1 MLVQEEE
8 SSTRGIQDEEETT
21 TSVEEEGSAMNTEDL
36 VEIDQHDKKN
46 LAEQG
51 YHGGEGDQRVQSVS
65 ERVFNETSTAEN
77 QDSSTEMDLEWSTT
91 EEAAGQVL
99 TEIENMTE
107 VDLTEKQDADQVT
120 TKLLHT
126 LIALSVFCT
135 LFSVLLLFF
144 VSHFLFK
151 NQEPSVLPAA
161 SFQTIVLTPS
171 IAHIPLE
178 NQEVTMI
185 PC

>member
-8 SSTRGIQDEEETT
+8 SSTRGSQDEEETT

-77 QDSSTEMDLEWSTT
+77 QDSSTEMDLEWSST
-91 EEAAGQVL
+91 EEAGQVL

-107 VDLTEKQDADQVT
+107 FDQTEKQDADQVT

-144 VSHFLFK
+144 LSHFLFK

>member
-21 TSVEEEGSAMNTEDL
+21 TSVEEEGSAMDTEDL

-65 ERVFNETSTAEN
+65 ERVSNETSTAEN
-77 QDSSTEMDLEWSTT
+77 QDSSTEMDLEWSST
-91 EEAAGQVL
+91 EEAGQVL

-107 VDLTEKQDADQVT
+107 VDQTEKQDADQVT
-120 TKLLHT
+120 TKLLQT
-126 LIALSVFCT
+126 LIALGVFAHSS
-135 LFSVLLLFF
+135 LFCCCSASHTFCSKTRNLASCLQP
-144 VSHFLFK
+144 VSR
-151 NQEPSVLPAA
+151 PSSSHQA
-161 SFQTIVLTPS
+161 SRISLSRTRRSQ
-171 IAHIPLE
+171 
-178 NQEVTMI
+178 
-185 PC
+185 

>member
-77 QDSSTEMDLEWSTT
+77 QDSSTEADLEWSTT
-91 EEAAGQVL
+91 EEAGQVL

-107 VDLTEKQDADQVT
+107 VDQTEKQDADQVT

-135 LFSVLLLFF
+135 LFSVFF
-144 VSHFLFK
+144 YLSHFLFK

>member
-107 VDLTEKQDADQVT
+107 VVPTEKQDADQVT

-126 LIALSVFCT
+126 LIALCVFAHSS
-135 LFSVLLLFF
+135 LFCCCSSSHTFCSKTRNLASCLQP
-144 VSHFLFK
+144 VSRPSSSHQASHIFLSRTRRS
-151 NQEPSVLPAA
+151 Q
-161 SFQTIVLTPS
+161 
-171 IAHIPLE
+171 
-178 NQEVTMI
+178 
-185 PC
+185 

>member
-21 TSVEEEGSAMNTEDL
+21 TSVEEEGSAMDTEDL

-46 LAEQG
+46 LTEQG
-51 YHGGEGDQRVQSVS
+51 YQGGEGDQRVQSVS

-91 EEAAGQVL
+91 EEAGQVL

-107 VDLTEKQDADQVT
+107 VDQTEKQDADQVT

-135 LFSVLLLFF
+135 LFSVLLLFYL
-144 VSHFLFK
+144 SHFLFK

>member
-77 QDSSTEMDLEWSTT
+77 QDSSTEMEWSTT
-91 EEAAGQVL
+91 EEAGQVL

-107 VDLTEKQDADQVT
+107 VDQTEKQDADQVT
-120 TKLLHT
+120 TKLL
-126 LIALSVFCT
+126 L
-135 LFSVLLLFF
+135 
-144 VSHFLFK
+144 
-151 NQEPSVLPAA
+151 
-161 SFQTIVLTPS
+161 
-171 IAHIPLE
+171 
-178 NQEVTMI
+178 
-185 PC
+185 